1 MYNKDVTFSVSE
13 VTISQGRK
21 KSIRINV
28 DGQNVNIP
36 VDESIYAYFKE
47 QFLRTNPT
55 DGQRKKFGTIM
66 NVLRSAY
73 LKGVGDGRRQAT

>member
-1 MYNKDVTFSVSE
+1 MYSKE
-13 VTISQGRK
+13 VTISVAEVTLTKGKK

-36 VDESIYAYFKE
+36 VDEQIYAYFNE
-47 QFLRTNPT
+47 QFLRPNPT
-55 DGQRKKFGTIM
+55 NIQRKRFATIM

-73 LKGVGDGRRQAT
+73 LKGVNDGRRQT

>member
-1 MYNKDVTFSVSE
+1 MYSKEVTFSVAE
-13 VTISQGRK
+13 VTLTKGKK

-36 VDESIYAYFKE
+36 VDEQIYAYFNE
-47 QFLRTNPT
+47 QFLRPNPT
-55 DGQRKKFGTIM
+55 NIQRKRFVTIM

-73 LKGVGDGRRQAT
+73 LKGVDDGRKQT